1 MQCFMLIRIQSFLK
15 AKDIPSKFIIIKRER
30 ERERERSEGKR
41 DGNNTSLYEE
51 VNTIQQ

>member
-30 ERERERSEGKR
+30 ERERSEGKR